1 MVAWMRLILRGWGGA
16 LAALAAVHAILVT
29 WVAWYVAEASWGSA
43 PIGVSP
49 TPLSPIAFQA
59 CWIAGAL
66 FLLGV
71 GPAIGAGV
79 FRGPWSESDPTRS
92 LSLGILGRTAPAWC
106 ASAAILILV
115 ALAPLPTYLV
125 LAEMGSFSGSQIT
138 QPLLA
143 QGAAIAIAPMPGIAC
158 AALHRGRPWAETP
171 VHV

>member
-1 MVAWMRLILRGWGGA
+1 MFAWMRLILRWRSGT
-16 LAALAAVHAILVT
+16 LASLAAVHAILVT

-49 TPLSPIAFQA
+49 TPLPPIAFQA
-59 CWIAGAL
+59 SWLVGAL
-66 FLLGV
+66 FLVGV
-71 GPAIGAGV
+71 GPAIGAGA
-79 FRGPWSESDPTRS
+79 FRGPWSEADPTRS

-106 ASAAILILV
+106 ASAAILTLV

-125 LAEMGSFSGSQIT
+125 LAEMGSFSGSQIA

-143 QGAAIAIAPMPGIAC
+143 QGAAIVIAPMLGIAC
-158 AALHRGRPWAETP
+158 AALRRGRRWVEAP